1 VTALESIPVLNKPLA
16 RNDIITVDD
25 LDLVRQPIGQTSG
38 GTVFEV
44 EQLVGM
50 QLTRALDAGATLRLS
65 NLRKPDVIKRG
76 QQVTLVSGAKGL
88 EVRIAGKALGNAAEG
103 EIVTVSNL
111 SSGKRVQG
119 IAHADGTV
127 SVQ

>member
-1 VTALESIPVLNKPLA
+1 
-16 RNDIITVDD
+16 
-25 LDLVRQPIGQTSG
+25 
-38 GTVFEV
+38 
-44 EQLVGM
+44 
-50 QLTRALDAGATLRLS
+50 
-65 NLRKPDVIKRG
+65 
-76 QQVTLVSGAKGL
+76 
-88 EVRIAGKALGNAAEG
+88 VRIAGKALGNAAEG